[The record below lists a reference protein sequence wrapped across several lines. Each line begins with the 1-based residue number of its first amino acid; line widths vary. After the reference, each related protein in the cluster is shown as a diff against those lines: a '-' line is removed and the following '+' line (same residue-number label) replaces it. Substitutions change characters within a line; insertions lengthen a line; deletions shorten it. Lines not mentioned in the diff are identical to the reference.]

1 MNFEVNDV
9 TAKILEEFQ
18 DAIDDA
24 LGNIKDKQ
32 DEQNETLKILQEKVN
47 QFDLQKDLTVIG
59 DEVKKNQEQINIMM
73 EKIEILNKNISA
85 IQLQLEKND
94 SLLQRIAMRSRRLR

>member
-24 LGNIKDKQ
+24 LGDIKDKQ
-32 DEQNETLKILQEKVN
+32 DEHKDTLKKIQEKVN
-47 QFDLQKDLTVIG
+47 QFDLQKDIKLIG
-59 DEVKKNQEQINIMM
+59 DEVKKNQEQINILVEKMEMM
-73 EKIEILNKNISA
+73 IF
-85 IQLQLEKND
+85 
-94 SLLQRIAMRSRRLR
+94 